1 MSASDI
7 SRRQFLKLTG
17 GTMAA
22 AGMLGFRN
30 PLNGSKIPIATQMWV
45 VRREAKDDL
54 AGVLKSLA
62 DLGFQGVEFA
72 DDYFGHS
79 VKDIRKMLD
88 DNGLK
93 VAGNH
98 INLEHMLG
106 DRLGPTVEL
115 HETLGARHL
124 IIRSLRKE
132 QYSSRDAIMR
142 LAWQMNEIAERLEP
156 YGMRVG
162 FHNHAEIFEKYNGE
176 MAWNILA
183 DNTRADVILQL
194 DTGNAMHSPVPVEVE
209 TLILRNPGRTDTA
222 HIKPFSKSN
231 EKAYLGEDDLNW
243 KNIIHLMETV
253 GGTEWYIIEYEIEG
267 IPPLQALKDN
277 IEIFKNM
284 LAEA

>member
-1 MSASDI
+1 MRATDI
-7 SRRQFLKLTG
+7 SRRHFLKITG
-17 GTMAA
+17 GAVA
-22 AGMLGFRN
+22 AGSMLGFKPR
-30 PLNGSKIPIATQMWV
+30 LNGSKIPIATQMWV
-45 VRREAKDDL
+45 VRKEAKDNL

-79 VKDIRKMLD
+79 IKDIRKMLD
-88 DNGLK
+88 DNGLR

-106 DRLGPTVEL
+106 DRLEETVEL
-115 HETLGARHL
+115 HETLGARNL
-124 IIRSLRKE
+124 IIRSLRRE

-142 LAWQMNEIAERLEP
+142 LAWQMNEIAESLEP

-194 DTGNAMHSPVPVEVE
+194 DTGNAMHSPVPVDVE
-209 TLILRNPGRTDTA
+209 TLILRNPGRTDTT
-222 HIKPFSKSN
+222 HIKPFSRTN
-231 EKAYLGEDDLNW
+231 EKAYLGKDDLNW

-277 IEIFKNM
+277 LAIFKNM
-284 LAEA
+284 LAAV